1 MCWTTDGAN
10 QHKKKKKLFWPF
22 MFVINQS
29 KKKHKRSFLIL
40 FTLYYEYTKNTKS
53 ETFYGL
59 EHD

>member
-1 MCWTTDGAN
+1 
-10 QHKKKKKLFWPF
+10 

-53 ETFYGL
+53 ETFNGL